1 MLEALKNIYLYTEC
15 TISFYGSFSETFVTQ
30 SGIRQGSA
38 SSVLLFILF
47 MDGLFPYLRQHCTTE
62 ELLKD
67 FHALVHADDTLIIS
81 TNIDKFIS
89 KCNHM
94 LDYFTEN
101 NLKLNLGKSSYFI
114 LNPKR
119 NDRKISIKLKQG
131 LLKYKSVQEY
141 LGVFI
146 TDCGVLKK

>member
-1 MLEALKNIYLYTEC
+1 
-15 TISFYGSFSETFVTQ
+15 
-30 SGIRQGSA
+30 
-38 SSVLLFILF
+38 
-47 MDGLFPYLRQHCTTE
+47 
-62 ELLKD
+62 
-67 FHALVHADDTLIIS
+67 
-81 TNIDKFIS
+81 
-89 KCNHM
+89 M